1 MKDKAEQDYK
11 PDEPPLRTE
20 MALEF
25 DWDEGNL
32 THISN
37 NAGRNYPPEE
47 IESVWQD
54 THAILVRDAGH
65 SAAEVR
71 YSITGRTTKGK
82 LRTVIFTLRGTK
94 IRPITAFS
102 PTTRVRRAYAKASE
116 QANTEGPKT

>member
-1 MKDKAEQDYK
+1 MDDQ
-11 PDEPPLRTE
+11 EPNQLPVP
-20 MALEF
+20 AGSFLEF

-32 THISN
+32 THIGA

-54 THAILVRDAGH
+54 AHAILVRDAGH

-94 IRPITAFS
+94 IRPITAFT
-102 PTTRVRRAYAKASE
+102 PTRKVRRLYAKASE